1 MNKLVFV
8 IIALLGLTIFSCQP
22 KVSEK
27 ETIVNRIDTLEY
39 IIYESGEKLLDNRKP
54 KEVSVLYKEYA
65 LKYPEDSISVKYLFK
80 AAQVEVGLG
89 ESLIAIHTLDTLINR
104 YPNAEI
110 IPNVLQFKAFIYDD
124 RLDRVNKA
132 AAALDII
139 IEKYPD
145 CDIIDNVKAYK
156 ETLGKSPEEIIL
168 EMEAMQKQEETVK

>member
-8 IIALLGLTIFSCQP
+8 IIALLGLTVFSCQP
-22 KVSEK
+22 KVS
-27 ETIVNRIDTLEY
+27 
-39 IIYESGEKLLDNRKP
+39 DNKKP

-65 LKYPEDSISVKYLFK
+65 VKYPEDSVSVKYLFK

-89 ESLIAIHTLDTLINR
+89 ESLVAIHTLDTLINR

-168 EMEAMQKQEETVK
+168 EMELKDNGDK

>member
-8 IIALLGLTIFSCQP
+8 IIALLGLSVFSCQP

-27 ETIVNRIDTLEY
+27 EIIVSRIDTLEY
-39 IIYESGEKLLDNRKP
+39 IIYESGDKLLDNRKP

-65 LKYPEDSISVKYLFK
+65 VKYPKDSISVKYLFK

-89 ESLIAIHTLDTLINR
+89 ESLAAIHTLDTLINR
-104 YPNAEI
+104 YPNAAI

-132 AAALDII
+132 AEALDEI

-145 CDIIDNVKAYK
+145 CDIIENVKAYK
-156 ETLGKSPEEIIL
+156 ATLGKSPEQIIR
-168 EMEAMQKQEETVK
+168 EMELKANGKK